1 MKRAPHLAYSPDV
14 SASYFYLF
22 GYFKNKLNGE
32 KFETADQ
39 LYDTI
44 KNGERNFEWHFKQS
58 VSRMDEKTST
68 SYWQWW
74 WLQQINNE
82 LVLFFLTIFWDA
94 TPTWDNL

>member
-44 KNGERNFEWHFKQS
+44 KNGERNFE
-58 VSRMDEKTST
+58 
-68 SYWQWW
+68 
-74 WLQQINNE
+74 
-82 LVLFFLTIFWDA
+82 
-94 TPTWDNL
+94 